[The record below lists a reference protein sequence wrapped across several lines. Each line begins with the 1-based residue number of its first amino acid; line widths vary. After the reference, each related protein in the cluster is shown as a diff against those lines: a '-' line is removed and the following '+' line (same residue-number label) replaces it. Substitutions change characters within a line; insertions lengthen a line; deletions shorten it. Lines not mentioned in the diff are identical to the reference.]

1 MQAFNKSGRHL
12 EFSISDFIRG
22 EIIHVA
28 KMATKDE
35 CSVDIDFAVCSFK
48 KECFYFISRGI
59 FSYGYVIVTLKLSCK
74 EIPGSMISRANE
86 S

>member
-1 MQAFNKSGRHL
+1 MK
-12 EFSISDFIRG
+12 DVIRRK
-22 EIIHVA
+22 IIHVA

-35 CSVDIDFAVCSFK
+35 SSVDVNFAVCSCK

-59 FSYGYVIVTLKLSCK
+59 VSLCLYGYVIVTFRLSCK
-74 EIPGSMISRANE
+74 DIPGSLISRANE